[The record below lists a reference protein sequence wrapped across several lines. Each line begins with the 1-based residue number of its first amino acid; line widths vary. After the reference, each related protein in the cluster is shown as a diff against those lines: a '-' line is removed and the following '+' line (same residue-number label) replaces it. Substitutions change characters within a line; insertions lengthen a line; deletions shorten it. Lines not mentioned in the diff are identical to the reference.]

1 MSRPALSE
9 EERFNRRAALLEAA
23 QRLYRD
29 RGMLPTV
36 RDIAKAAGM
45 AKGAVYLWFRTKEE
59 IFVALLDAD
68 FGMLITRLLCV
79 IESLDPFPA
88 QAAGRFAAAYAK
100 LLGEVPGIL
109 PLTCMPNSIFKENL
123 PIEAL
128 SRFNKNLGAG
138 LLAAGEL
145 LERRVGS
152 FRPGQGA
159 DLLFRTW
166 TITVGLW
173 QVLDLPES
181 LRKILDAPALSIL
194 HREFHKE
201 LETAVAQLWRGAMS
215 SG

>member
-9 EERFNRRAALLEAA
+9 EERCNRRTALLEAA

-29 RGMLPTV
+29 RDTLPTV

-59 IFVALLDAD
+59 IFVALLDTG
-68 FGMLITRLLCV
+68 FGTLITRLMTV
-79 IESLDPFPA
+79 IESLDILPPR
-88 QAAGRFAAAYAK
+88 AACRFAAAYAK
-100 LLGEVPGIL
+100 LLGEIPDIL
-109 PLTCMPNSIFKENL
+109 PLACMPNSIFKENL

-128 SRFNKNLGAG
+128 SRFNKNLGTG
-138 LLAAGEL
+138 LSAAGEL
-145 LERRVGS
+145 LERRIGS
-152 FRPGQGA
+152 FRPGEGV

-166 TITVGLW
+166 TLTVGLW

-181 LRKILDAPALSIL
+181 LRKILNAPSLSIL
-194 HREFHKE
+194 HREFYRE

-215 SG
+215 IG